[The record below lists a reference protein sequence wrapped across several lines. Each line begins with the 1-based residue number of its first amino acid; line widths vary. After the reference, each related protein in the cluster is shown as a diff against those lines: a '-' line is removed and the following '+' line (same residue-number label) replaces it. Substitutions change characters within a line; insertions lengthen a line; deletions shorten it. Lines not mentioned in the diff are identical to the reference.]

1 MVTDSLKGV
10 FDFNPRLR
18 EGGDI
23 DLNRITG
30 LGTISIHAS
39 VKEATTF
46 FPTPSAH
53 FLISIHASVKEATS
67 KSLDLTTRHL
77 AFQSTPP

>member
-39 VKEATTF
+39 VKEATVG
-46 FPTPSAH
+46 S
-53 FLISIHASVKEATS
+53 LGYKYYNIISIHASVKEATMR
-67 KSLDLTTRHL
+67 KLLTM
-77 AFQSTPP
+77 